1 MMDDNPLFD
10 GGQRAANDP
19 GRLLYSGTKQELQEL
34 RQSVAE
40 ENLALT
46 AGAKAR
52 RRRIIGIAIFCAFL
66 ALFAAYAI
74 IQILGR

>member
-1 MMDDNPLFD
+1 MDDSPLFD

-34 RQSVAE
+34 KQSVAE
-40 ENLALT
+40 ENLALA

-52 RRRIIGIAIFCAFL
+52 RGRIIGITIFLVIL
-66 ALFAAYAI
+66 ALFAVYAF
-74 IQILGR
+74 IQILGH

>member
-1 MMDDNPLFD
+1 MDDNPLFD

-19 GRLLYSGTKQELQEL
+19 GRLLYTGTKQELQDL
-34 RQSVAE
+34 RKSVAE

-52 RRRIIGIAIFCAFL
+52 RQRIIGIAIFFVLL
-66 ALFAAYAI
+66 ALFAIYAM

>member
-40 ENLALT
+40 ENQALA

-52 RRRIIGIAIFCAFL
+52 RWRIISIAIFFAIL
-66 ALFAAYAI
+66 ALFAVYAI

>member
-1 MMDDNPLFD
+1 MDDNPLFD

-19 GRLLYSGTKQELQEL
+19 GRFLYTGTKQELREL

-40 ENLALT
+40 ENQALA

-52 RRRIIGIAIFCAFL
+52 RQRIISIAIFFLIL
-66 ALFAAYAI
+66 ALFAVYAI
-74 IQILGR
+74 VQILGR